1 MAKGTKSER
10 YEKVHDRLR
19 LAQRWREDEGYDMK
33 WRRMIDLYRGKTYW
47 GDRDG
52 WTSALKSDR
61 ISVNLAFSTINVI
74 GPAVSVNHPKITVS
88 ANKESDADRAIFV
101 EAVVNYLWRHFDYRK
116 PFRRAVKDFL
126 IIGHAW
132 LKVGWKFVE
141 EERQLTGYEIDDEVA
156 RSIQEIDQFAME
168 NPAFAGDLPSD
179 RDVVDSIP
187 TTEMVVLEDQPFV
200 ERISPFDMFV
210 DPEATC
216 LDDAKWIA
224 QRIVRPLSE
233 VKKDKRFKG
242 SVRRNL
248 QADSGLKVRWEND
261 TERDDYADH
270 VDRVTLYEFYDLES
284 NTLSV
289 CAHEADDYLLDPTP
303 MPYAFGHPF
312 VMMRNYDIP
321 DIFYPMGDL
330 DQIESLQE
338 ELNKTRT
345 QMTNHRKRYA
355 RKYLYHERSFGP
367 EGREALESD
376 DDGRFVPVVDENR
389 DLSSVVTPLPQ
400 VPLAPEIYQQS
411 GIIEQDINTVS
422 GVSEYSRGQMPEVRR
437 TATEASIIADAG
449 NARSADKLATV
460 EIVIG
465 DVARRI
471 LQLMQQ
477 YMTAPQMVRIQGR
490 DAEEYYVAY
499 TRDDILGEYDFSVE
513 GGSTQPLNE
522 TARRQQAI
530 SLMKAVAPLVGTVID
545 PNELAR
551 YVLQFGFGVKN
562 PDKFMMQ
569 QQPMPQEGEVPPEAA
584 GGMEPPPMTG
594 GMAPGPVPNQVFEA
608 TGGVPPELLS
618 QLQNQMGMELPNLLW
633 DSKSLIVKE

>member
-74 GPAVSVNHPKITVS
+74 GPAVSVNNPKITVS
-88 ANKESDADRAIFV
+88 ANKESDADRAVFV

-132 LKVGWKFVE
+132 VKVGWKFVE

-156 RSIQEIDQFAME
+156 RSIQEIDEFAME

-530 SLMKAVAPLVGTVID
+530 SLMNAVAPLVGTVID

-569 QQPMPQEGEVPPEAA
+569 QPPMPQEGEVPPEAA

-618 QLQNQMGMELPNLLW
+618 QLQNQMGMELPNL
-633 DSKSLIVKE
+633 